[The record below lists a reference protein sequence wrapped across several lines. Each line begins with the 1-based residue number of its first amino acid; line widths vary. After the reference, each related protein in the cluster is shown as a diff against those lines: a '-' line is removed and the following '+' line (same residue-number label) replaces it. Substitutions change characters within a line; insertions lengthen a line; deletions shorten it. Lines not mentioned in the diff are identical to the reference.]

1 MRQLLLL
8 LILPFFMAAYSVTEE
23 PNIEII
29 LYEEEPTDEDID
41 PEGKR
46 SFNTFFLCNMDQ
58 QKGVTISNY
67 NGSLIGYVIED
78 PQSETVL
85 ISFTE
90 EEDFLDFI
98 FSYTGEVRIRLLT
111 DYYPLVGYI
120 RLNNQK

>member
-8 LILPFFMAAYSVTEE
+8 LILPFFLAAYSATEE
-23 PNIEII
+23 ASIEFI

-46 SFNTFFLCNMDQ
+46 SLNKFFLCDMDK
-58 QKGVTISNY
+58 QKGLTISNY
-67 NGSLIGYVIED
+67 SGSLIGYVIED
-78 PQSETVL
+78 PRSETSL

-120 RLNNQK
+120 RLNNQN